1 MRKGPHGGLAL
12 GLELGGGLVIA
23 GLFTLPVAW
32 AQKPG
37 GTLRISRTLV
47 NQGIINPQGGVIDL
61 ISNSLT
67 NQGTLTGFGT
77 YKAKEIV
84 NDGRAL
90 FQGGQVNFQSTYINN
105 AGRTTEVALASASFF
120 GAVTPS

>member
-1 MRKGPHGGLAL
+1 MAGPAQ
-12 GLELGGGLVIA
+12 
-23 GLFTLPVAW
+23 
-32 AQKPG
+32 AQKAG

-77 YKAKEIV
+77 YKAKEVV

-90 FQGGQVNFQSTYINN
+90 IVNTMYTTCRGSCPGTSDWNFQPV
-105 AGRTTEVALASASFF
+105 RTGQSGLFRCSRFAR
-120 GAVTPS
+120 